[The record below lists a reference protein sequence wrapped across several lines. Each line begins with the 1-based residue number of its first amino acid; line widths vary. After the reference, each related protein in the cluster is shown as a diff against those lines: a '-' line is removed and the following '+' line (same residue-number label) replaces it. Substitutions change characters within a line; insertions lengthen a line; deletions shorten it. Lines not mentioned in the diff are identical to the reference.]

1 MSTGFGQDELSEQF
15 LKEQDDYSNIM
26 LKSLTDRLA
35 EAFAEYLH
43 VLVRKE
49 LWGYAANETL
59 TPAECLSVSY
69 QGIRPA
75 PGYPSQPDHTEK
87 LTMWKLMQVEE
98 LTEIK
103 LTESLA
109 MTPASSVSG
118 LYLANP
124 NCHYFAV

>member
-1 MSTGFGQDELSEQF
+1 VSAGFGQDELSEKF

-49 LWGYAANETL
+49 LWGYSANEKL

-69 QGIRPA
+69 
-75 PGYPSQPDHTEK
+75 
-87 LTMWKLMQVEE
+87 
-98 LTEIK
+98 
-103 LTESLA
+103 
-109 MTPASSVSG
+109 
-118 LYLANP
+118 
-124 NCHYFAV
+124 

>member
-1 MSTGFGQDELSEQF
+1 MV
-15 LKEQDDYSNIM
+15 KA
-26 LKSLTDRLA
+26 LTDRLA
-35 EAFAEYLH
+35 EALAEYLH
-43 VLVRKE
+43 KLVRTE
-49 LWGYAANETL
+49 LWAYCPGENL
-59 TPAECLSVSY
+59 TPAECLNVQY

-87 LTMWKLMQVEE
+87 LIMWEVMKIEE
-98 LTEIK
+98 QTGIV

-124 NCHYFAV
+124 HCHYFAVQEICKD